1 MKFSVIIPTHDRD
14 ILLQRALKSA
24 LRQTLPP
31 HEILVV
37 DDTCS
42 KMTEACVEGISK
54 DSSVKVIY
62 IENKK
67 PIGTSLASI
76 NLGAEIATGDVLA
89 ILDDD
94 DYWHKDYL
102 KKVQDVMI
110 REKADVVVTAKMNV
124 DENGNLTIGKMPP
137 EKYVK
142 EEWLLRNPGCACSNF
157 VVKKECFITVE
168 GCDVRLKTSSD
179 RDLFI
184 RLMKAG
190 LRYTVLKERL
200 VYHSNYGLRLTM
212 DTKKMFKSNLRLYIK
227 YFREINLK
235 LHFKIIK
242 KLIRLASQAY
252 FLNQKTNDQFNHIL
266 QRELNKVQV
275 CFTYSGLSF

>member
-1 MKFSVIIPTHDRD
+1 M
-14 ILLQRALKSA
+14 LLQRALKSA

-62 IENKK
+62 IENKR

-76 NLGAEIATGDVLA
+76 NQGAGIAAGDVLA

-157 VVKKECFITVE
+157 VVKKRCFLDVG

-200 VYHSNYGLRLTM
+200 VYHSNYGNRLTIEM
-212 DTKKMFKSNLRLYIK
+212 TKMLKSNLILYMK
-227 YFREINLK
+227 YFSEMNIV
-235 LHFKIIK
+235 LHLRILRK
-242 KLIRLASQAY
+242 LAS
-252 FLNQKTNDQFNHIL
+252 LT
-266 QRELNKVQV
+266 
-275 CFTYSGLSF
+275 